1 MNNPAYALAGA
12 LCEKF
17 IAAEPKAAAR
27 ALESLATHEILLL
40 IGHLKA
46 QTIIAA
52 LNPMDPPKAA
62 AVLRRLPFKQAGY
75 VFTRLEVGQST
86 KIWKEFS
93 TPYQERLKNALPSSF
108 INLISGTEQYAP
120 NSLIKWMS
128 TDCVLVK
135 TDAKLGVLVE
145 RLKALPR
152 KKLPAVCFVTGKDG
166 ELKGL
171 IRSGEIAFY
180 DEQSLCGSVMSA
192 SPCVHPADNTE
203 QALALM
209 EQEQLPLLP
218 VTDENN
224 AVLGV
229 VSQEAILRAEREK
242 SFWQRLTQ

>member
-12 LCEKF
+12 MCEKF
-17 IAAEPKAAAR
+17 IAADSKAAAR

-93 TPYQERLKNALPSSF
+93 APYQERMKSALPSSF
-108 INLISGTEQYAP
+108 INLVSGGEKYDEGSVGKRINP
-120 NSLIKWMS
+120 
-128 TDCVLVK
+128 DCVLVR
-135 TDAKLGVLVE
+135 TDAKLSVLVE

-152 KKLPAVCFVTGKDG
+152 KKLPPVCFVTGKDG
-166 ELKGL
+166 ELKGM

-180 DEQSLCGSVMSA
+180 DADSICGSVMSA
-192 SPCVHPADNTE
+192 VPSVRPADSVE
-203 QALALM
+203 HALGLM
-209 EQEQLPLLP
+209 EEAQLPLLP
-218 VTDENN
+218 VTDEKNV
-224 AVLGV
+224 VLGV
-229 VSQEAILRAEREK
+229 VSQETILRAGREK
-242 SFWQRLTQ
+242 TFWQRLTE